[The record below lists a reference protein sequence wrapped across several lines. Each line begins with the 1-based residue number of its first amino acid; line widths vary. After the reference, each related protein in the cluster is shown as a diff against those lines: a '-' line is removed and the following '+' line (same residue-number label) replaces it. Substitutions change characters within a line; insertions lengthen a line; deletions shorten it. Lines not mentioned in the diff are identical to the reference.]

1 MIAEKTLIRMAGKV
15 RIEIR
20 SGPERNKLH
29 NNKRRE
35 LGTRLLLKG
44 SIFLFYFTAMVKK
57 RRRKIGIRIL

>member
-44 SIFLFYFTAMVKK
+44 SIFLFYFFTAKVKK
-57 RRRKIGIRIL
+57 RGGK